1 DRSASLVRHNPS
13 HYLLRIVGVVSTSKW
28 LLKRYDTVDGLTT
41 EVNCGKSIS
50 EMINPLWKHLL
61 RVTTTLT
68 DVNEANSHSESV
80 QEQTTAIKVAPICDR
95 DTIGWSELIDGT
107 S

>member
-1 DRSASLVRHNPS
+1 MREREKLKERERVKGLPMLKVIKFAFRERDEDETRGKIPSFSLLI
-13 HYLLRIVGVVSTSKW
+13 Y
-28 LLKRYDTVDGLTT
+28 KR
-41 EVNCGKSIS
+41 
-50 EMINPLWKHLL
+50 
-61 RVTTTLT
+61 T